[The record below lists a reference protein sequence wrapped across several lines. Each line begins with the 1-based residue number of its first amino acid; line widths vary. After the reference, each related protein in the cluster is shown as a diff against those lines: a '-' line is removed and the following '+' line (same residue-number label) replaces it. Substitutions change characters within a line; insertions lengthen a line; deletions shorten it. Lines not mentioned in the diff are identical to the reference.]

1 MILTFVFVFTAR
13 KERKAAEELDVHAS
27 EIAGKDESDRARIIQ
42 GGYYGRKDGSMA
54 PIQH

>member
-27 EIAGKDESDRARIIQ
+27 EIAGKDESDRARSIQ